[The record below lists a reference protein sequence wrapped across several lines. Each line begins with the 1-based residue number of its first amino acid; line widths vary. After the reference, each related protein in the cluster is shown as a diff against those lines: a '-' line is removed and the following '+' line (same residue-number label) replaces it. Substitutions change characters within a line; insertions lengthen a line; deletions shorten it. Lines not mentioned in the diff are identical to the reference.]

1 MANVKEILAA
11 AKRLPL
17 KQFLRLQEELK
28 RVEDRLWEA
37 ESRAAT
43 AEMKKQGV
51 TDRDIDGIVMRRR
64 REGRG

>member
-1 MANVKEILAA
+1 MSNVKEILAA

-37 ESRAAT
+37 ESHAA
-43 AEMKKQGV
+43 AADMKKQGV